1 MQFSDLLCD
10 IARPAPKKIW
20 GLPAVINFFL
30 GGMAAGYFILLGLS
44 EAIDDRQSFGE
55 PLGGLL
61 AAAMVMAGLA
71 SLALEAGRP
80 LRARHLAAHLKR
92 SWMSREAATGLLF
105 VAAAILDYLTGSF
118 IARCLALAA
127 GFSFLLS
134 QGMMLRRCTAV
145 PVWGDPLVPLL
156 FISGGLTGGYA
167 LLLFNRCG
175 LFLQQCD
182 ISPHV
187 NTIALA
193 CLGLNFAA
201 WAVLL
206 LRRRP
211 GDLQPVPRCLRQPA
225 KVLIVMGIGQLLPII
240 FLTIA
245 RPWALNSSIQTATGL
260 LIFTATVIL
269 IGNWAQKLWLIRCA
283 QYLCGMRLER

>member
-1 MQFSDLLCD
+1 MQFLDSLCD

-30 GGMAAGYFILLGLS
+30 GGTAAGFYILLGLT
-44 EAIDDRQSFGE
+44 EATGDRQSFSA
-55 PLGGLL
+55 PWGGLL
-61 AAAMVMAGLA
+61 AAALVMSGFA

-92 SWMSREAATGLLF
+92 SWMSREAATGLFF
-105 VAAAILDYLTGSF
+105 VVAAILDSLHGSL
-118 IARCLALAA
+118 IIRCLALAA
-127 GFSFLLS
+127 ACTFLSS
-134 QGMMLRRCTAV
+134 QGLMLRRCTAV
-145 PVWGDPLVPLL
+145 PVWNDPAVPLL
-156 FISGGLTGGYA
+156 FISGGLAGGYA

-175 LFLQQCD
+175 FFMQQCD
-182 ISPHV
+182 ISPGV
-187 NTIALA
+187 NIIAIA

-211 GDLQPVPRCLRQPA
+211 GDLQPVGSCLLQPA
-225 KVLIVMGIGQLLPII
+225 KVLIVMGIGQFLPIV

-245 RPWALNSSIQTATGL
+245 GPWALNSSIRTAAGL
-260 LIFTATVIL
+260 LFITAVVIL
-269 IGNWAQKLWLIRCA
+269 MGSLAQKLWLMRCA